1 MSLFL
6 YFLIFPGNPPRH
18 GGNLDKARP
27 AAQWRYP
34 QIPAGKTQ
42 GAVEEEQKNIV
53 FLLILLQNLLALL
66 RQAKKRAVLPDE
78 PLFLERLHHAM
89 DTGARYAQH
98 CGELHSPG
106 PAVFSAEPGQGEEI
120 AQPRSRK
127 HHGFCGVFCAL
138 LAPQQMALFG
148 QFEHPQ
154 AH

>member
-1 MSLFL
+1 M
-6 YFLIFPGNPPRH
+6 
-18 GGNLDKARP
+18 
-27 AAQWRYP
+27 AAIWTKRAQQPNGAILRF
-34 QIPAGKTQ
+34 QQGKTQ

-66 RQAKKRAVLPDE
+66 CQAKKRAVLPDE